1 MFLILNMTCNTI
13 TKNRWLYIISIYT
26 DHKYGLFERIYALS
40 TGGHVER
47 MDASI
52 QTHPAYLRLH
62 LFRVLV
68 PIPSPRVSAATP
80 SPQ

>member
-1 MFLILNMTCNTI
+1 MVIYYLIQTTTN
-13 TKNRWLYIISIYT
+13 
-26 DHKYGLFERIYALS
+26 GPFERIYALS

-68 PIPSPRVSAATP
+68 PNPSPRVSAATP
-80 SPQ
+80 SPQCHCDPPIGRNGIDIYD